1 MDTSYQIILASASPR
16 RKEILGR
23 LGIPFEIR
31 VSNAEEPAN
40 DAGLSPAEY
49 VALLAKTKARAVY
62 EHTGASETGHKTVW
76 IGADTVVVYANE
88 ILGKP
93 KDEEDAFAMLYKL
106 SGSGVTGE
114 DSETKHSVYTGVA
127 VLVSDEEGSCVRC
140 DSFSVCTDVFFGPM
154 SDREIREY
162 IATGEPMDKA
172 GAYGL
177 QGIGGTYIR
186 RIDGDY
192 NNVVGLPLYELYRYL
207 IKEGILE

>member
-1 MDTSYQIILASASPR
+1 MKTSYNVVLASASPR

-23 LGIPFEIR
+23 MGILFDIL

-40 DAGLSPAEY
+40 DDHLSPAEY
-49 VALLAKTKARAVY
+49 VSVLAKTKARAVY
-62 EHTGASETGHKTVW
+62 AHAGASYTGRPTVW
-76 IGADTVVVYANE
+76 IGSDTVVVYDDE

-93 KDEEDAFAMLYKL
+93 KDEEDAFSMLYKL

-114 DSETKHSVYTGVA
+114 DAETKHSVYTGVA
-127 VLVSDEEGSCVRC
+127 VLVSDERGDLISEDR
-140 DSFSVCTDVFFGPM
+140 FSVCTDVYFGPM
-154 SDREIREY
+154 SAQEIRDY

-172 GAYGL
+172 GSYGL

-192 NNVVGLPLYELYRYL
+192 NNVVGLPLFELYRFL
-207 IKEGILE
+207 KKKGILE